1 VLAPPPEVV
10 AVHWVHAAASASI
23 SVQGLHSFSE
33 GVDPVTTQ
41 TLPAATH
48 RGPVSGKERALAP
61 DLIRGAMLLLIGL
74 ANSANFAFAGQP
86 GVDGTPH
93 GLERILNLL
102 KLTLVDARA
111 YPVFAV
117 MFGYGLVQLA
127 RRQRSAGADTGV
139 VRRIL
144 LKRNAWLIA
153 FGAVHATL
161 LYFGDFLGAY
171 GIVGIICTLFL
182 LNRGD
187 KFHRIVVGIWALEVL
202 YVLYAGFQSFVAVA
216 NSSGAPAALTN
227 SPNPSLAAS
236 SYGASLVDRL
246 HEYPLHTAS
255 VIGFI
260 LVVWL
265 GIWAA
270 RKQILENPAAHR
282 GLLTGVAVGGLSITI
297 LGGLPLALVGAGWLH
312 VDQSA
317 VDALSYLSHVS
328 GMLGG
333 PGYVALIGLLVARL
347 TRLTLPVR
355 AMAALGQRSMSGY
368 LFQSVC
374 WMVLLAPFTL
384 DLDFGSTAY
393 TAALIAIG
401 VWVISVIGAYA
412 MSKRSYRGPAE
423 TLLRRLVY

>member
-1 VLAPPPEVV
+1 
-10 AVHWVHAAASASI
+10 
-23 SVQGLHSFSE
+23 
-33 GVDPVTTQ
+33 VTTQ
-41 TLPAATH
+41 TLPAVDH

-74 ANSANFAFAGQP
+74 ANAANFAFAGGP
-86 GVDGTPH
+86 GAETSPH
-93 GLERILNLL
+93 GLERLLNFV
-102 KLTLVDARA
+102 KLTFVDARA

-127 RRQRSAGADTGV
+127 RRQRSAGATTGA

-144 LKRNAWLIA
+144 LKRNAWLVV
-153 FGAVHATL
+153 FGLVHATL

-187 KFHRIVVGIWALEVL
+187 KFHRIVLGIWAIEAV
-202 YVLYAGFQSFVAVA
+202 YVLMTAAQAVIA
-216 NSSGAPAALTN
+216 ALNSSGPAHALTN
-227 SPNPSLAAS
+227 EPNPSLAAA

-255 VIGFI
+255 VVGFI
-260 LVVWL
+260 IVVWL

-282 GLLTGVAVGGLSITI
+282 TLLTRVAAVCMGFTI

-312 VDQSA
+312 VDEAA
-317 VDALSYLSHVS
+317 VDAMSNLSHVS
-328 GMLGG
+328 GMFGG
-333 PGYVALIGLLVARL
+333 PGYVALFGLLVSRITTL
-347 TRLTLPVR
+347 SLPVR
-355 AMAALGQRSMSGY
+355 AISSLGQRSLSGY
-368 LFQSVC
+368 LFQSVS

-384 DLDFGSTAY
+384 DLGHRFGSTAY
-393 TAALIAIG
+393 TAFGCAVA
-401 VWVISVIGAYA
+401 VWIVSVLGAYT
-412 MSKRSYRGPAE
+412 MTKRSYRGPAE

>member
-1 VLAPPPEVV
+1 M
-10 AVHWVHAAASASI
+10 
-23 SVQGLHSFSE
+23 
-33 GVDPVTTQ
+33 TTQ
-41 TLPAATH
+41 TLPAADH
-48 RGPVSGKERALAP
+48 RGPVTRQERALAP

-93 GLERILNLL
+93 GMERVLNFV
-102 KLTLVDARA
+102 KLTFVDARA

-127 RRQRSAGADTGV
+127 RRQRSAGATPGA
-139 VRRIL
+139 VRKIL
-144 LKRNAWLIA
+144 LKRNGWLIA
-153 FGAVHATL
+153 FGLVHATL

-187 KFHRIVVGIWALEVL
+187 KFHRIVLGIWAFELA
-202 YVLYAGFQSFVAVA
+202 YVLYSGFRSVVAVV
-216 NSSGAPAALTN
+216 NSSGPAQPLTN

-246 HEYPLHTAS
+246 HEYPLHTAT

-260 LVVWL
+260 IVVWL

-270 RKQILENPAAHR
+270 RRQILENPAAHR
-282 GLLTGVAVGGLSITI
+282 TLLTAVASVGLGITI

-312 VDQSA
+312 VDQAA
-317 VDALSYLSHVS
+317 VDSLSYLSHVS
-328 GMLGG
+328 GMFGG
-333 PGYVALIGLLVARL
+333 PGYVALFGLLVAKLLDGR
-347 TRLTLPVR
+347 RQTLPVQ
-355 AMAALGQRSMSGY
+355 AISALGQRSLSGY

-374 WMVLLAPFTL
+374 WMALLAPFTL
-384 DLDFGSTAY
+384 GLDFGSTAY

-401 VWVISVIGAYA
+401 VWVVSVIGAYA